1 MSWLRALIDLGRRS
15 LERFVFMAG
24 VDRSMAL
31 AAQLFTAMFPILIV
45 LAATLEGGDGD
56 SFGDKVVARLDLT
69 GSAADAARRA
79 FPQSGNV
86 EQSVTTFGV
95 IILLI
100 SALSL
105 ARALQRMYE
114 QAWELEPR
122 GMRDTPYGL
131 LWLAGVCLYASL
143 HPALKG
149 ELPHWLAEVSSIV
162 GTFALFLG
170 TPYIV
175 LGRRLD
181 WRLLVPQAILGAVGM
196 TALRGASELYLPR
209 ALASSAEQFGTIGF
223 CFAIV
228 SWLFAAA
235 IVLTA
240 SAAIGACLAERPP
253 PDAFIRSG

>member
-1 MSWLRALIDLGRRS
+1 MVPWLQALIDLVRRS
-15 LERFVFMAG
+15 ITKFVAMAG

-31 AAQLFTAMFPILIV
+31 AAQAFTALFPILIV
-45 LAATLEGGDGD
+45 LAATLEKGHGA
-56 SFGDKVVARLDLT
+56 SFGDKVVDRLDLT

-79 FPQSGNV
+79 FPQSGTV
-86 EQSVTTFGV
+86 EQSVTVLGV
-95 IILLI
+95 VILLI
-100 SALSL
+100 SALSF

-114 QAWELEPR
+114 QAWGLEAR

-131 LWLAGVCLYASL
+131 LWLACLCLYLSL
-143 HPALKG
+143 RPALDDA
-149 ELPHWLAEVSSIV
+149 PHWVQEVASICGSFV
-162 GTFALFLG
+162 IFLG

-181 WRLLVPQAILGAVGM
+181 WHSLVPQAILAAVGM
-196 TALRGASELYLPR
+196 TALRGASDLYLPR

-223 CFAIV
+223 CFALV

-240 SAAIGACLAERPP
+240 TAALGACLAERR
-253 PDAFIRSG
+253 FIPSG